1 MTSSDAV
8 IWGAFA
14 LFNLLLAWLVG
25 AVKPRR
31 LANFV
36 LATLLAFNGLFAVK
50 ECVRAAGAVFT
61 SLGNNAV
68 DVLVTVPTF
77 VAFIVLPFL
86 FPKRLLSRRGE
97 LVLLGFGG
105 LMILV
110 NTALILNDPTS
121 LLNAPTFPLFAATAY
136 AWFFIGVVVGSLLLL
151 NTYLRSPSPLQQ
163 TQALFLLGAYVLK
176 LAVALAIIVDQ
187 VVQHNPSWP
196 HEYPMN
202 VAYMFLLA
210 FPLAAILVALISSRV
225 RGTRANAPRNGDWF
239 LVALI
244 VLGGTLYVAGYAVEG
259 GFLLTLE
266 YMVIRPF
273 LLAFAM
279 LRYQMMEVDLQERRP
294 VVAACLVAGFVSI
307 ALLSTRILVAIGL
320 EEGLAAVLGFMSTL
334 VVALALSWPIVRLLV
349 NRSQSAGATGRQL
362 YQAALAETIAART
375 GHSTANDRVL
385 RALRERLQ
393 ISDREHASMNA
404 SVEAAYARNAG
415 LVQPGQEFLGRYQVE
430 RLLGEGGFG
439 RTYLAL
445 DQQMKRK
452 VVLKAASAGSPV
464 EARRIMREARLLGRI
479 AHPNIVTIYDVEV
492 VGDSCFLVMEYLE
505 GGSLSDRLKMGPMTL
520 AKSLPIMDEVLQAL
534 GAAHAEGIVHRDV
547 KPANILLTRSGRAKL
562 ADFGVA
568 RMEPGSGTLSGASFH
583 DGHAGSLLF
592 MSPEQVRGTPVDRA
606 SDLYSFGAVWFEV
619 LTGRHYLDLHGRAD
633 FDMRLAILEEKPR
646 LPLPRVSASV
656 NTLLADLLSKD
667 AAARPRSVAAVR
679 RRLRLVGPRRRPA

>member
-14 LFNLLLAWLVG
+14 LFNLFLAWLVG

-31 LANFV
+31 LANFI
-36 LATLLAFNGLFAVK
+36 LATMLAFNGLFAVK
-50 ECVRAAGAVFT
+50 ECVRAAGVVLT
-61 SLGNNAV
+61 SVANNAV

-77 VAFIVLPFL
+77 VAFIVLPFF

-136 AWFFIGVVVGSLLLL
+136 AWFFVGVVVGSLLLL

-163 TQALFLLGAYVLK
+163 NQALFLLGAYVLK

-187 VVQHNPSWP
+187 VVQHNSSWP

-210 FPLAAILVALISSRV
+210 FPLAAVLVALISSRV
-225 RGTRANAPRNGDWF
+225 RGTGANAPRDGDWF

-244 VLGGTLYVAGYAVEG
+244 ALGATLYLAGYVVKG
-259 GFLLTLE
+259 DLLPLE
-266 YMVIRPF
+266 YMIIRPF

-294 VVAACLVAGFVSI
+294 VVAACLIAGFVAI
-307 ALLSTRILVAIGL
+307 ALLSTRTLVAVGL
-320 EEGLAAVLGFMSTL
+320 EEGPAAVLGFMSTL
-334 VVALALSWPIVRLLV
+334 VAALALSWPLVRLLV
-349 NRSQSAGATGRQL
+349 NRSQSAGATGREL

-404 SVEAAYARNAG
+404 SVEAASRAHSTGSRPKARAVSGREG
-415 LVQPGQEFLGRYQVE
+415 LL
-430 RLLGEGGFG
+430 
-439 RTYLAL
+439 T
-445 DQQMKRK
+445 
-452 VVLKAASAGSPV
+452 
-464 EARRIMREARLLGRI
+464 ARRIGWPRSRARLMREARLLGRI

-505 GGSLSDRLKMGPMTL
+505 GGSLSDRLKEGPLTL
-520 AKSLPIMDEVLQAL
+520 TKSLPIMDEVLQAL

-568 RMEPGSGTLSGASFH
+568 RMEPGSGTLSGASFAE
-583 DGHAGSLLF
+583 GHAGSLLF
-592 MSPEQVRGTPVDRA
+592 MSPEQVRGTAVDRA

-619 LTGRHYLDLHGRAD
+619 LTGRHYLDLPGRAD

-646 LPLPRVSASV
+646 LPIPRLPA
-656 NTLLADLLSKD
+656 NANQLLADLLAKD
-667 AAARPRSVAAVR
+667 SAARPASVTVVR
-679 RRLRLVGPRRRPA
+679 RRLRLLVPRTRGA